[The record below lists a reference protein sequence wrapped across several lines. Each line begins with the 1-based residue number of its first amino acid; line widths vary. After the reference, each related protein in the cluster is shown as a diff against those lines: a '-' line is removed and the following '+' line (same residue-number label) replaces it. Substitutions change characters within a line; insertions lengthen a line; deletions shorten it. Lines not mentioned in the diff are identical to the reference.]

1 MNKGKVNLFSK
12 NPAAKKI
19 CNFTGYFFCLIVFF
33 IVSAVVTMG
42 ISS

>member
-1 MNKGKVNLFSK
+1 MNKGKINLFSK

-19 CNFTGYFFCLIVFF
+19 CNFTGDFFCLIVFF
-33 IVSAVVTMG
+33 VSAGVTMG